1 MSYKYDKNIQYTGWM
16 IIHNSQKCKTKE
28 WVMINSTLQ
37 TKKETNKNTFNA
49 QVGYDHQEM
58 SSDSLY
64 TR

>member
-1 MSYKYDKNIQYTGWM
+1 
-16 IIHNSQKCKTKE
+16 
-28 WVMINSTLQ
+28 MINSTLQ